1 MATGTESPCF
11 IGVVIND
18 GILLKMHFVLF
29 ENDDK
34 FVHAAILH
42 ACTQNF
48 GNFSLLTGPFS
59 ILQAIYI
66 HLLAYVFGPPT
77 HIDPS

>member
-1 MATGTESPCF
+1 MVTGTESPFF
-11 IGVVIND
+11 IVIND
-18 GILLKMHFVLF
+18 GMSLKMCVVLF
-29 ENDDK
+29 SNDDN

-42 ACTQNF
+42 AHTQSF
-48 GNFSLLTGPFS
+48 DNFSLLTGPFS

-77 HIDPS
+77 DIDPS